1 MMRPGLHR
9 RLKTLEDRLPG
20 PSVRQKSFLPEW
32 LVEEL
37 KEQGVRFDDFWQP
50 GIQVGTGETVNA

>member
-9 RLKTLEDRLPG
+9 RLKTLEDRIPA
-20 PSVRQKSFLPEW
+20 PSVRQKAFLPEW

-37 KEQGVRFDDFWQP
+37 KEQGVRFDDFGSQYFKS
-50 GIQVGTGETVNA
+50 GEAVNA

>member
-1 MMRPGLHR
+1 MMRPELHR
-9 RLKTLEDRLPG
+9 RLKTLEERLPD

-37 KEQGVRFDDFWQP
+37 KEQGVRFENFGSPDFKP
-50 GIQVGTGETVNA
+50 GHANL

>member
-9 RLKTLEDRLPG
+9 RLKTLEDRIPD

-37 KEQGVRFDDFWQP
+37 KEQGVR
-50 GIQVGTGETVNA
+50 N

>member
-9 RLKTLEDRLPG
+9 RLKTLEDRIPD

-37 KEQGVRFDDFWQP
+37 KEQGVRFDD
-50 GIQVGTGETVNA
+50 VGSQYFKLGETVNA